1 VSPGNVESLS
11 FEQAFQEL
19 EEAIQQL
26 EAGNLTLE
34 ESIALFERG
43 TQLAAHCS
51 KLLDQAELRVRQL
64 VPAPEGGDELAEFR
78 GEAGEEPF

>member
-1 VSPGNVESLS
+1 MNVEGLS

-19 EEAIQQL
+19 EETVQRL

-34 ESIALFERG
+34 EAIALFERG
-43 TQLAAHCS
+43 TQLAAYCG

-64 VPAPEGGDELAEFR
+64 VPAPEGGYELAEFA
-78 GEAGEEPF
+78 GQAGEES